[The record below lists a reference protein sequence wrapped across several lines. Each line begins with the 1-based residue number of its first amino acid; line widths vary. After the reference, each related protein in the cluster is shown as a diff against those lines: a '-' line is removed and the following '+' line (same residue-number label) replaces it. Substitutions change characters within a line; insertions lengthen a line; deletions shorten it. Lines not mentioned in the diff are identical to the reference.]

1 MPIFKPGYVAVAAVS
16 AATGVAAAIWWERRQ
31 STAALKRRG
40 SGSIGLEHPALEY
53 GLPRT
58 SALRFFSNFVVEY
71 DFQLRNPRWCLEIIT
86 PESIKGNGSR
96 QNSVFVEDE
105 GVDPRFRGR
114 LSHFRGSGYD
124 RGHLVPASN
133 HKLSQKTMDE
143 TFILTNTSPQV
154 GAGFN
159 RDYWARFERFVQSFV
174 NTSKRVFVI
183 TGPLY
188 LPSIV
193 SGTEWYMQYRMLGKS
208 IRLLVMFVVYFSA
221 DRIFYD
227 LVVVRLCV
235 MQENLHR

>member
-31 STAALKRRG
+31 HEALKQRG
-40 SGSIGLEHPALEY
+40 SRLKAELEHPALEY
-53 GLPRT
+53 GVPRT
-58 SALRFFSNFVVEY
+58 TALRVFSNFVAEY
-71 DFQLRNPRWCLEIIT
+71 DFQLRNPRWCLEVIT
-86 PESIKGNGSR
+86 PESVRGDGSR

-105 GVDPRFRGR
+105 AVDPRFRGK

-143 TFILTNTSPQV
+143 TFVLTNTSPQV

-159 RDYWARFERFVQSFV
+159 RDYWARFERFVQNFV
-174 NTSKRVFVI
+174 NTSSRVFVI

-193 SGTEWYMQYRMLGKS
+193 SGTEWYMQYKMLGKS
-208 IRLLVMFVVYFSA
+208 FYPFASSSIILRCLQELLICRTTSA
-221 DRIFYD
+221 DDGCSHAFF
-227 LVVVRLCV
+227 
-235 MQENLHR
+235 